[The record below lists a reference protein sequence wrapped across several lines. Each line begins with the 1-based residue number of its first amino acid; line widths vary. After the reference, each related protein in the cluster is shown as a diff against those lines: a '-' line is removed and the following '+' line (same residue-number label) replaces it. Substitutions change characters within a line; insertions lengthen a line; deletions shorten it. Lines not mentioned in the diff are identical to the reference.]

1 VRRRVGRLARML
13 GRRPGA
19 TRGRP
24 SPAAD
29 LRPIFERLDALEA
42 MVESLQDAVDRQ
54 ARRHDERLNELAHQ
68 LQPSELARVL
78 SEDARR
84 RGL

>member
-1 VRRRVGRLARML
+1 VGRLDRL
-13 GRRPGA
+13 RHRLA
-19 TRGRP
+19 TT
-24 SPAAD
+24 PAARPAPPTD
-29 LRPIFERLDALEA
+29 LRPFAARLDALEA
-42 MVESLQDAVDRQ
+42 MVEALQDSVDRQ
-54 ARRHDERLNELAHQ
+54 ATRHDERLNELARQ

>member
-1 VRRRVGRLARML
+1 MSRRVRLRSLAARNQ
-13 GRRPGA
+13 PA
-19 TRGRP
+19 
-24 SPAAD
+24 PAASPTD
-29 LRPIFERLDALEA
+29 MPALVERLDALEA

-54 ARRHDERLNELAHQ
+54 ATRHDERLNELARQ

-78 SEDARR
+78 SEDSRR

>member
-1 VRRRVGRLARML
+1 MAMTALRSLRARF
-13 GRRPGA
+13 RPA
-19 TRGRP
+19 P
-24 SPAAD
+24 PPASPAD
-29 LRPIFERLDALEA
+29 MRPIAERLDALEA
-42 MVESLQDAVDRQ
+42 MVEALQDAVDRQ
-54 ARRHDERLNELAHQ
+54 ATRHDERLNELARQ

>member
-1 VRRRVGRLARML
+1 MRLLERLRALTARH
-13 GRRPGA
+13 P
-19 TRGRP
+19 
-24 SPAAD
+24 PAPAVPPAD
-29 LRPIFERLDALEA
+29 LVAIVERLDALEA
-42 MVESLQDAVDRQ
+42 MVEALQDAVNRQ
-54 ARRHDERLNELAHQ
+54 AIRHDERLNELARQ

>member
-1 VRRRVGRLARML
+1 MGRLDRL
-13 GRRPGA
+13 
-19 TRGRP
+19 RGRWERSRP
-24 SPAAD
+24 DPAAPPND
-29 LRPIFERLDALEA
+29 VGPIVQRLDALEA
-42 MVESLQDAVDRQ
+42 MVEALQDAVDRQ
-54 ARRHDERLNELAHQ
+54 ATRHDERLNELARQ